1 MAQGAGDVDGLDRT
15 PAPVVAMVVVVH
27 VDGLVRWSSC
37 QFEASGDAPERFAWA
52 EEGVVIRTVAH
63 LFASDGIL
71 LVVEHEGGVA
81 DSLDGVQVI
90 QRCLWGAVVHFVDG
104 EVDVPEQKGL
114 SPCFGRLRLGAFRG
128 AEQPVVGDDAEV
140 HSVLV
145 EHSVAWVLEVEDVEQ
160 GLENGDVD
168 GVGSGFGLVLFPQG
182 GDEINT

>member
-1 MAQGAGDVDGLDRT
+1 
-15 PAPVVAMVVVVH
+15 MVVVVH

-37 QFEASGDAPERFAWA
+37 QFEAPGDASERLAWA
-52 EEGVVIRTVAH
+52 EERVVVCTVAH

-71 LVVEHEGGVA
+71 LVVEHEGRVA
-81 DSLDGVQVI
+81 DSLYGVRVI
-90 QRCLWGAVVHFVDG
+90 QRCRRGAVVCFVDG

-114 SPCFGRLRLGAFRG
+114 SPGFERLRLGTFRG

-160 GLENGDVD
+160 G
-168 GVGSGFGLVLFPQG
+168 
-182 GDEINT
+182 T